1 MYTFLTELQSRPDGI
16 INSSVTPRSSL
27 ATGLA
32 LYYERAGKAVTS
44 TQFVK
49 VALTLQDADG
59 NIIENKAFD
68 TLYEG
73 PDSDTAQSGT
83 GA

>member
-16 INSSVTPRSSL
+16 INSSVTSRSSL

-32 LYYERAGKAVTS
+32 LYYERASKAVTS
-44 TQFVK
+44 TQFTK

-59 NIIENKAFD
+59 NILENRAFD
-68 TLYEG
+68 TLYE
-73 PDSDTAQSGT
+73 PQDSQTENE
-83 GA
+83 

>member
-16 INSSVTPRSSL
+16 INSSVTSRSSL

-32 LYYERAGKAVTS
+32 LYYERASKAVTS
-44 TQFVK
+44 TQFTK

-59 NIIENKAFD
+59 NIIENLAFD
-68 TLYEG
+68 TLYE
-73 PDSDTAQSGT
+73 PQDSQTENE
-83 GA
+83 

>member
-16 INSSVTPRSSL
+16 INSSVTSRSSL

-32 LYYERAGKAVTS
+32 LYYERASKAVTS
-44 TQFVK
+44 TQFTN

-59 NIIENKAFD
+59 NIIENKSFD
-68 TLYEG
+68 TLYEE
-73 PDSDTAQSGT
+73 P
-83 GA
+83 